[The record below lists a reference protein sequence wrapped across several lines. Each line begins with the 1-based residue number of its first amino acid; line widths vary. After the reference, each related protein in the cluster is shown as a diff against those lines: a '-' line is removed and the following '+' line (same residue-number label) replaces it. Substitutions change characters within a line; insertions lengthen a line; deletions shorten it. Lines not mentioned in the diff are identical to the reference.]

1 MKKHIFS
8 IYTTVIFL
16 LLSAVAYAQ
25 NPVFEGTFIPDQF
38 AELEPHFYSYEIY
51 SIETNPLHD
60 FVHSKDDG
68 VTFSLQLGDAHNWNI
83 GIVPR
88 DIRATNYILRVQTEN
103 GVEELPPGENLTFQ
117 GQLNEGDGGDV
128 ALTIDQDFIYGFVEQ
143 GEQSYFIEPLWYFV
157 PDQPTNL
164 FVVYS
169 NNDVRPSEGKCG
181 VNEMEQHKPQVPAL
195 NTAADRSGG
204 CFTIEL
210 SIAADNS
217 MFNKFGSTA
226 AVQAHTLG
234 VMNNVQT
241 NYDNEFPDVIQF
253 AIVEQFILG
262 LGAPDPWTA
271 STDAITLLFDFAN
284 WGPTGF
290 TQIHDL
296 GQLWTNRDFDGPTAG
311 IAFLPGVCT
320 TSGYH
325 CISDFLHS
333 ANQSREIAAHE
344 IGHNLGADHDAAS
357 SSNIMAPFVSTSNT
371 WSTASINDIGST
383 VLSSA
388 GPGGCLAGCCPA
400 TLNFTATISSGTSD
414 FEATSTITATNVI
427 SGSAN
432 VTYDAGVAVNL
443 NLGFS
448 AQSGV
453 IFNAI
458 IDGCGGAFRPNNENT
473 ERLSENEKGATTL
486 DNSAGKFVIRPN
498 PAADRVTITATMA
511 EDAVLSIFDLLGR
524 QVFQGL
530 YPLENNTLELDIS
543 AFKAGAYIVVL
554 QDNIAV
560 HTQKLVVQR

>member
-1 MKKHIFS
+1 MRKQ
-8 IYTTVIFL
+8 IYTTFLFL

-25 NPVFEGTFIPDQF
+25 NPVFEGTPIPDQF

-51 SIETNPLHD
+51 RIETNPLHD

-88 DIRATNYILRVQTEN
+88 DIRAPNYILRVQTEN
-103 GVEELPPGENLTFQ
+103 GIEELPPGENLTFQ

-253 AIVEQFILG
+253 AIVEQFIARPRRSGSMDG
-262 LGAPDPWTA
+262 LNRRESPCSLILPIGAQQALHKYMIWGSCGQTG
-271 STDAITLLFDFAN
+271 TLMDL
-284 WGPTGF
+284 TG
-290 TQIHDL
+290 
-296 GQLWTNRDFDGPTAG
+296 R
-311 IAFLPGVCT
+311 
-320 TSGYH
+320 H
-325 CISDFLHS
+325 CIYTRCLH
-333 ANQSREIAAHE
+333 H
-344 IGHNLGADHDAAS
+344 LPD
-357 SSNIMAPFVSTSNT
+357 
-371 WSTASINDIGST
+371 
-383 VLSSA
+383 
-388 GPGGCLAGCCPA
+388 
-400 TLNFTATISSGTSD
+400 TI
-414 FEATSTITATNVI
+414 VI
-427 SGSAN
+427 
-432 VTYDAGVAVNL
+432 
-443 NLGFS
+443 
-448 AQSGV
+448 Q
-453 IFNAI
+453 
-458 IDGCGGAFRPNNENT
+458 
-473 ERLSENEKGATTL
+473 
-486 DNSAGKFVIRPN
+486 
-498 PAADRVTITATMA
+498 
-511 EDAVLSIFDLLGR
+511 
-524 QVFQGL
+524 
-530 YPLENNTLELDIS
+530 
-543 AFKAGAYIVVL
+543 
-554 QDNIAV
+554 
-560 HTQKLVVQR
+560 